1 MIDVSIRLCGTDDL
15 DTLRQIAYETY
26 DQTFRSMNAEETM
39 NKYLETAFS
48 RYLKLNEAFEQS
60 DLNDPQSLEVERI
73 YVRKEFQGKTEAI
86 AFYGKMGFAVAGR
99 HTFRMGDEIQG
110 DLVMKKVLE
119 Y

>member
-1 MIDVSIRLCGTDDL
+1 
-15 DTLRQIAYETY
+15 
-26 DQTFRSMNAEETM
+26 MNAAETM

-48 RYLKLNEAFEQS
+48 RDKLLQELSNPECSFFFIYSDRILSGYLKLNEAPAQS
-60 DLNDPQSLEVERI
+60 DHNDPQSLEVERI

-110 DLVMKKVLE
+110 DQVMKKVLE